1 MATGAGATW
10 ATPVKRLAAWASSP
24 ASAAVT
30 SPPAAVAGRPP
41 QRGGQRR
48 DDPLDRPVDGSEG
61 ERARKAGCKRQPRDF
76 ARAGASFETCRLAAA
91 RSGIDIVGAKFD
103 QDNYRKDPVEW
114 RR

>member
-1 MATGAGATW
+1 M
-10 ATPVKRLAAWASSP
+10 P
-24 ASAAVT
+24 
-30 SPPAAVAGRPP
+30 
-41 QRGGQRR
+41 
-48 DDPLDRPVDGSEG
+48 
-61 ERARKAGCKRQPRDF
+61 GCKRQSAPRDF